1 MWLKSWLNVPHL
13 YIIPTNTRELMG
25 HPRGLDTRERNDYIT
40 WVTLLRLGMMDRP
53 KRNKKNDHFNEIS
66 KNYKVKSNDNEMV
79 MWYFVQIA
87 FALRYIHSK
96 NIIHRD
102 LKAQN
107 IFLAEH
113 DIIKIGDFGIS
124 KRLTGSKDF
133 ASTAIGTP
141 YYLPPEICQKKKYP
155 FKSIFKT
162 CCFLTYNERYGFGCD
177 IWALGCVLYEL
188 SSLKKPFVAN
198 SIQTLLIQITA
209 GQYVPLPSSLIH
221 DLVKVLLNVDPDY
234 RPSSKQVLS
243 IPLLQPHIKRY
254 MEFYNRHSLSR
265 SRRNSFIKQMQEQ
278 SEETTMKKQKILVP
292 CKAIIKERRK
302 SESKSPVEKFQK
314 RSKSDY
320 SPRTFVLENKGMQCN
335 KVVPEDCEQFEKKEC
350 CIEKIDVENRTSY
363 QLDDNEFVDQNINS
377 ECTSAHKDNVK
388 PPGWLLCKKCS
399 MQSLWDSRLS
409 AKDEGGKCSSMKRK
423 LVEALGPRNLQNI
436 TELLLKIWD
445 QEHSNPVPRIN

>member
-1 MWLKSWLNVPHL
+1 MCI
-13 YIIPTNTRELMG
+13 YFY
-25 HPRGLDTRERNDYIT
+25 PRCY
-40 WVTLLRLGMMDRP
+40 
-53 KRNKKNDHFNEIS
+53 
-66 KNYKVKSNDNEMV
+66 
-79 MWYFVQIA
+79 
-87 FALRYIHSK
+87 
-96 NIIHRD
+96 
-102 LKAQN
+102 
-107 IFLAEH
+107 
-113 DIIKIGDFGIS
+113 
-124 KRLTGSKDF
+124 
-133 ASTAIGTP
+133 
-141 YYLPPEICQKKKYP
+141 
-155 FKSIFKT
+155 
-162 CCFLTYNERYGFGCD
+162 
-177 IWALGCVLYEL
+177 
-188 SSLKKPFVAN
+188 
-198 SIQTLLIQITA
+198 
-209 GQYVPLPSSLIH
+209 SSLIH